1 MMRISGK
8 TAMLPA
14 LRRASQGALVLAAVA
29 AVAAVALSGCSTLQ
43 PAAGTGTSS
52 SGSAR
57 EYRQAIDVSGRLS
70 LRYQQDGKQQAVYGS
85 FTWSQSRQET
95 AITLLSPLG
104 QTLATINIGAGQATL
119 QQAGQPPRIASD
131 VDALTVQALG
141 WPLPIA
147 GLRDWLQGFGEDA
160 GGRRFTA
167 IPNADDSFSVT
178 TADQWQIQYSN
189 WQESGAESYPK
200 RIDLTRNTAQAGEVA
215 IRIAISSR
223 QSH

>member
-1 MMRISGK
+1 MMGAGRMSRL
-8 TAMLPA
+8 LPA
-14 LRRASQGALVLAAVA
+14 LRRAGNGALMLGAI
-29 AVAAVALSGCSTLQ
+29 ALGGCSTLQ
-43 PAAGTGTSS
+43 SSPGSSAAAGVG
-52 SGSAR
+52 SGAAR
-57 EYRQAIDVSGRLS
+57 EYRQIIDVSGRLS
-70 LRYQQDGKQQAVYGS
+70 LRYQQDGKEQAVYGS

-167 IPNADDSFSVT
+167 IPNASDSFSVT
-178 TADQWQIQYSN
+178 TADQWLIQYSN
-189 WQESGAESYPK
+189 WQDSGAESYPK
-200 RIDLTRNTAQAGEVA
+200 RIDLARNTAQAGQVA

-223 QSH
+223 QPH